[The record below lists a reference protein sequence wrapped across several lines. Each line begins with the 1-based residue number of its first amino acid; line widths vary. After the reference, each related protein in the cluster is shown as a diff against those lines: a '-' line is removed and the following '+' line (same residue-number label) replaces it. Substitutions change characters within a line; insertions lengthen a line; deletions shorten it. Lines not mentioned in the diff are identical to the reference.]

1 MGSFYAISNNKNNN
15 NNQTQTQ
22 PCATVCLCVC
32 RGHLSS
38 EWPRIACSDHSS
50 PGHPVLPGQ
59 VLGGPDGWSGSKLA
73 RVSGSDLE
81 ANKGQGRC
89 DNGVCVCACV
99 CLCLCVCVGLV
110 DWVFC
115 CCCCCCCCCCH
126 FVLSALKKVTVW
138 LPGRA
143 AAAIK
148 QTPCSRTTH
157 GPRGYR

>member
-73 RVSGSDLE
+73 QVSGSDLE

-89 DNGVCVCACV
+89 DSGVCVCLCV
-99 CLCLCVCVGLV
+99 SVSMCLCGPCGLGILLLLLLLLLLLS
-110 DWVFC
+110 FC
-115 CCCCCCCCCCH
+115 FVSIKKSDRVAAGQGSCCYKTDSMFSH
-126 FVLSALKKVTVW
+126 HSW
-138 LPGRA
+138 S
-143 AAAIK
+143 
-148 QTPCSRTTH
+148 SRL
-157 GPRGYR
+157 